1 MERNSFGRQKNSY
14 EAEIAMDSLN
24 IPKFNGIF
32 IRAPSISEKGE
43 DVETISTFDDKIVA
57 VKQDNI
63 LATAFHPEL
72 TNDLSLHK
80 YFINMIKQSKQ
91 N

>member
-1 MERNSFGRQKNSY
+1 MIVFHQSSF
-14 EAEIAMDSLN
+14 EANVEMSSLN
-24 IPKFNGIF
+24 IPKFNGVF
-32 IRAPSISEKGE
+32 IRAPTIIEVG
-43 DVETISTFDDKIVA
+43 DNVETISKFNDEIVA

-72 TNDLSLHK
+72 TSDLSLHM
-80 YFINMIKQSKQ
+80 YFLNMTNQTKE